1 MTEPSQNSRS
11 SVLNFTLKI
20 GVIFL
25 LFSILI
31 DIIFPDYSDIQ
42 NFIASKNKIVA
53 DRINEKQN
61 QFYLLGLI
69 QNPIALYKSSEV
81 HENSGRLDKAIRDM
95 ELALGLLEMHGSNQI
110 LIEKFKTRLNS
121 LNKQSEPKP

>member
-1 MTEPSQNSRS
+1 MTNPTHNSRS
-11 SVLNFTLKI
+11 SILNFTLKI

-25 LFSILI
+25 FFIILI
-31 DIIFPDYSDIQ
+31 DLIFPDYSDIH
-42 NFIASKNKIVA
+42 NYIASKNKIVA

-69 QNPIALYKSSEV
+69 QNPVALYKSSEV
-81 HENSGRLDKAIRDM
+81 HENNGRLDNAIRDM

-121 LNKQSEPKP
+121 LKKHSEPKP